1 MLFFSSAVSLTDVSS
16 FVIASHLQL
25 TFPKSCKV
33 ARRSAIGCPRHFRG
47 LLALV
52 FCLCVQRLSL
62 GAENVLVGKF
72 WAPFPSP
79 HPVLSG
85 LDAWSKQQHQKKT
98 PSVCGK
104 RI

>member
-52 FCLCVQRLSL
+52 FCLCVQRLGL
-62 GAENVLVGKF
+62 GGENVLVGKF
-72 WAPFPSP
+72 WAPFSSP
-79 HPVLSG
+79 HPVLPG
-85 LDAWSKQQHQKKT
+85 LDAWSKQQHKKKP